1 MKILSLR
8 FKNLNSLKGEWKID
22 FTQEPF
28 ASNGLFAITGPTGAG
43 KTTLLDAICLAL
55 YHQTPRLSVSPTQ
68 NELMTRGC
76 GECLAEVEFEVKGEA
91 YRAYWSQRRAR
102 LAADGKLQP
111 PMVELARVAD
121 DSILAE
127 KIKDKLELVSSL
139 TGLDFARFTKSML
152 LSQGQFAA
160 FLNASA
166 NERAEL
172 LEELTGTEIY
182 GRISEQVFDNH
193 KQARQQLETLKAR
206 AEGVNLLDEEQRE
219 QLQSRR
225 GADRLKE
232 QGLQVQIT
240 ELKGQQRWLQT
251 EADLEVAQ
259 EQALAQL
266 QKSKDEAER
275 QQPALTTLARSE
287 PAERLRPRLNEVRQH
302 ELAVAEHNRELESR
316 KKALL
321 QWKLQ
326 GEQAQQAYLAAQQ
339 AQAAAQADKER
350 CESLLAK
357 VIPIDTQL
365 AQLDTQHQQAKAQL
379 EKRQLAWQESEERV
393 KQSERSLS
401 QLLEQLS
408 DSETYLQAHQHH
420 SELGGHL
427 SAWRTQLTQLQQ
439 WQQQQNKLKPE
450 LSGVSAGLAEQQQA
464 AQALAPECEQSQT
477 HWQQA
482 QTLLEQAS
490 QALTQAQ
497 AEMDEPALRHKLTQ
511 LDDGV
516 DGRAQLTQ
524 LNRQFI
530 EQSQQAD
537 ELEASRNSLQQAQSE
552 IETQL
557 KQKRQDY
564 KAQAL
569 QLKDVTTL
577 LEQERK
583 IASLEEQ
590 RQQLQSGQACP
601 LCGATE
607 HPAIAEYQAIEISDT
622 ERRRDALQTQVE
634 ALRSAGVELKTRQE
648 HGLQALKTAE
658 EQHQQASQRLA
669 ELEQQW
675 QQQCL
680 ELKIASGP
688 SIRDSQRLEV
698 YLLRCK
704 QHKAEIEAQLAKL
717 AQLQQ
722 AQQQAQQQAASAAET
737 KHRQE
742 LALNQARSSV
752 ASLEQQQHTLETQL
766 QQLEADSDQLLQT
779 LEPQLQRVGLTLP
792 EGNDFDQWLAQQTQ
806 AWERWQQACQTQQ
819 QLVTERSGLEQK
831 LAASQEQLKQQALE
845 QQGAEAA
852 VAAIVEQQAQLT
864 AQRTELFGD
873 TEVEAERQRVA
884 EALTAAAEQLQQQ
897 QQLQQQSQQQS
908 AQLQG
913 QCEQLK
919 QDGHKLTDRWT
930 EARKALQGELALSMF
945 ASQSQ
950 LEQALLEPE
959 QKAQLQQ
966 LKQQLE
972 RDQAGCDALV
982 KESQL
987 RLKAHQEQRPQALA
1001 ATLTLAQIND
1011 TMAELSESSRV
1022 LISAMGEVKQQLDED
1037 ARRRESLSDL
1047 LAEIEA
1053 SKASVDD
1060 WAHLNSLIGSREG
1073 DKFRK
1078 FAQGLTLDHLVYLA
1092 NLQLQ
1097 RLHGRYQL
1105 SRRLGDD
1112 LALQIKDTWQGDVVR
1127 DTRTLSGGESF
1138 LVSLAL
1144 ALGLSDLVSHKTS
1157 IDSLFL
1163 DEGFGTLDGETLDTA
1178 LDALD
1183 ALNASGKMIG
1193 VISHIEA
1200 MKERIGVQIKVS
1212 KVNGLGVSR
1221 LAADYRV
1228 TEVGEVECVG

>member
-127 KIKDKLELVSSL
+127 KIKDKLELVSRL

-182 GRISEQVFDNH
+182 GRISEQVFENH

-206 AEGVNLLDEEQRE
+206 AEGVDLLSDEQRE

-251 EADLEVAQ
+251 EADLDAAKTQAQ
-259 EQALAQL
+259 AQL
-266 QKSKDEAER
+266 QKSKDEAQQ

-321 QWKLQ
+321 QWKLE
-326 GEQAQQAYLAAQQ
+326 GEKAQQAYLAAQQ
-339 AQAAAQADKER
+339 ALSKAQADKER

-365 AQLDTQHQQAKAQL
+365 AQLNSQHQQAKVEL
-379 EKRQLAWQESEERV
+379 EKRRLAWQESRERV
-393 KQSERSLS
+393 QDSDQALAR
-401 QLLEQLS
+401 LLEKLS
-408 DSETYLQAHQHH
+408 HSETYLQAHQHH
-420 SELGGHL
+420 SQLGSHL
-427 SAWRTQLTQLQQ
+427 SAWQTQLNQLQQ
-439 WQQQQNKLKPE
+439 WQQQQKKLQPE
-450 LSGVSAGLAEQQQA
+450 LSSVTVSLTEQQQA
-464 AQALAPECEQSQT
+464 AQSLAPRCEQSQAD
-477 HWQQA
+477 WQQT
-482 QTLLEQAS
+482 QTVLEQAK

-497 AEMDEPALRHKLTQ
+497 TEMDEPALRHKLTQ
-511 LDDGV
+511 LDEGV

-524 LNRQFI
+524 LNRQFG
-530 EQSQQAD
+530 EQSQQAG
-537 ELEASRNSLQQAQSE
+537 ELEASRQTLKAAQSE
-552 IETQL
+552 IESQL
-557 KQKRQDY
+557 KHKRQDY
-564 KAQAL
+564 KAQAQ

-583 IASLEEQ
+583 IASLEAQ

-622 ERRRDALQTQVE
+622 ERRRDVLQAQVE
-634 ALRSAGVELKTRQE
+634 TLRSDGVELKTRQE
-648 HGLQALKTAE
+648 HGQQALQAAD
-658 EQHQQASQRLA
+658 EQHQQAGQRLA

-680 ELKIASGP
+680 ALNIGSGP
-688 SIRDSQRLEV
+688 SIRDSQRLET
-698 YLLRCK
+698 YLQRCK
-704 QHKAEIEAQLAKL
+704 QQKAEIEAQLAKL

-722 AQQQAQQQAASAAET
+722 AQQQAQQQAADAAET
-737 KHRQE
+737 KHQQE
-742 LALNQARSSV
+742 LALNQARSAV
-752 ASLEQQQHTLETQL
+752 ATLEQQHQSLTAQL
-766 QQLEADSDQLLQT
+766 QQVEVDSTQLLQT
-779 LEPQLQRVGLTLP
+779 LEPQLQQLGMALP
-792 EGNDFDQWLAQQTQ
+792 GDDGIEAWLAEQTR
-806 AWERWQQACQTQQ
+806 AWERWQLASQAQQ

-831 LAASQEQLKQQALE
+831 LASSQEKLQLQALE
-845 QQGAEAA
+845 KEGAEAVLA
-852 VAAIVEQQAQLT
+852 TTAEQQSQLR

-873 TEVEAERQRVA
+873 TEVDAERQRVA
-884 EALTAAAEQLQQQ
+884 EALTAASEQLQQQ

-930 EARKALQGELALSMF
+930 ESRKALQGELALSMF

-972 RDQAGCDALV
+972 RDQAGCEALV
-982 KESQL
+982 KESEL
-987 RLKAHQEQRPQALA
+987 RLTAHRDQRPPALA
-1001 ATLTLAQIND
+1001 PTLTLAEIND
-1011 TMAELSESSRV
+1011 SMAQLSESSRM

-1221 LAADYRV
+1221 LAANYRV
-1228 TEVGEVECVG
+1228 SEVGEVESVG